1 MDNLF
6 NFCINEEDIIKI
18 SEYFHKPSLHSD
30 KNVKIELHLY
40 NYATKSDFKSN
51 RCWCS
56 YFSSKIKMYLV

>member
-40 NYATKSDFKSN
+40 NYVTKSDFK
-51 RCWCS
+51 
-56 YFSSKIKMYLV
+56 KQ